1 MRSREDEPRQDE
13 RHGYEEEEAPAP
25 ARGQGEQPLS
35 REDGQRREDGDQQNR
50 HVCPKQG
57 KDGQSNKEAAP
68 NPALTR
74 ALGPIGNDAFEKG
87 SDVSPRQEKEQRR
100 PRKPDE
106 GEKREAY
113 PGIAPLQVPRFHD
126 GSNIFVF
133 HQRFQ
138 QLAASV
144 LKGRKSPPTQQK
156 DEHQA
161 KGECAVAGSRTAEG
175 AAPDEEDEAGEQR
188 KSQTRQA
195 ARQRG
200 QGNQPEA
207 CEQPERGEGLEPAF
221 VQAYPAQSEDG
232 REEHVA
238 SGDAGKAHERQAGEQ
253 NQTGGESDAA
263 VVAGGP
269 GQCPCQQQ
277 EEEGGQSR
285 SQRQHVNGVG
295 GQMLQPRR
303 REDAR
308 EPGSQRKGPDT
319 RDGVQGGEEPVIDGV
334 QIRGR
339 KRRCG
344 RSAYKGGPEE
354 MQGGQFFP
362 EQRGK
367 GFDGPEKDQ
376 DQRADGRKPV
386 ERAGSEAGTAQ
397 RRDGLRR
404 RLGLGRPLLFFLC
417 LGNVF
422 FRRGCFFRAHFGRRY
437 GFRRRRFFVS
447 LPLGGLLTGWRIQ
460 FFFRN
465 RRFCAHMCSLAGIN
479 NVGLLYLRITSP
491 SARETP
497 SASRRLAE

>member
-1 MRSREDEPRQDE
+1 MRSREEPRQDE

-362 EQRGK
+362 EQRGWPRK
-367 GFDGPEKDQ
+367 GSGPEGRWPQARGKSG
-376 DQRADGRKPV
+376 QRSWHGPAAR
-386 ERAGSEAGTAQ
+386 RSEAQVGARTASPFLPLPRERFLPQ
-397 RRDGLRR
+397 GMLLPCTLRTAL
-404 RLGLGRPLLFFLC
+404 RLPSPPFFRQLAPRGPVDRLAYSVLLSEPTILCSYVLLGR
-417 LGNVF
+417 N
-422 FRRGCFFRAHFGRRY
+422 
-437 GFRRRRFFVS
+437 
-447 LPLGGLLTGWRIQ
+447 
-460 FFFRN
+460 
-465 RRFCAHMCSLAGIN
+465 
-479 NVGLLYLRITSP
+479 
-491 SARETP
+491 
-497 SASRRLAE
+497 